1 MIVDLSHVSVDTM
14 HDVLGGRPEK
24 WNGSIAPPIFS
35 HSSAK
40 ALCPH
45 PRNVPDNILHL
56 VKKRNSLV
64 MVNFSYVSHL
74 RDLSQGRG

>member
-14 HDVLGGRPEK
+14 RDVLGGSPEK
-24 WNGSIAPPIFS
+24 WNGSEAPPIFS

-45 PRNVPDNILHL
+45 PRNVPDDILQL
-56 VKKRNSLV
+56 VKKRDSLV
-64 MVNFSYVSHL
+64 MVNFSYVSHTHI
-74 RDLSQGRG
+74 STRGTG